1 MTQQPDF
8 EHPDFEHPDFERRFG
23 GVKRLYGDAGLS
35 KLQAAHIVVVGIG
48 GVGSWA
54 AEALAR
60 NAVGIIS
67 LVDLDNIAEST

>member
-1 MTQQPDF
+1 MTQQFDF
-8 EHPDFEHPDFERRFG
+8 ERPDFERRFG
-23 GVKRLYGDAGLS
+23 GVKRLYGEAGLR

-67 LVDLDNIAEST
+67 LAVHVTFSNII

>member
-8 EHPDFEHPDFERRFG
+8 EHPDFERPDVERRFG

-48 GVGSWA
+48 GVGSWQ
-54 AEALAR
+54 LKHWR
-60 NAVGIIS
+60 VTQLVS
-67 LVDLDNIAEST
+67 LVWSI